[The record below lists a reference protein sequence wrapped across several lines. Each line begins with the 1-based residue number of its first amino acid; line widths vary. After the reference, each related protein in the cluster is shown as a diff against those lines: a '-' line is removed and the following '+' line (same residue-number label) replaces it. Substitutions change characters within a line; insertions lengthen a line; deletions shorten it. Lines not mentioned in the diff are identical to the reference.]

1 MSSLR
6 KYGYA
11 FLLGFKRTL
20 EYRLSF
26 FLTMIS
32 CLFPMVIQYYLWT
45 SMYAHSTDPFI
56 FGYSYRQMI
65 LYVLLASLL
74 TLVVSAGFEWDIASD
89 IKEGGLNAVLVRPV
103 SYVLYRICSF
113 LGGKILQVLLS
124 LAIIAVLLLF
134 YPPIDGRLWQ
144 LRDMVLFVAALWNGV
159 VMNMMIF
166 YCLSMMAFWI
176 SEVWGVFAG
185 FGVVSSL
192 FSGGVFPIEVF
203 GAVVNRLLDYLPF
216 KYVVYFPVNVLT
228 FRVTGTAV
236 LEGIAIQLG
245 WMALLAVL
253 ARVIWQTGT
262 KKYVSIG
269 G

>member
-1 MSSLR
+1 VNILG

-11 FLLGFKRTL
+11 FLLGFKRTM

-26 FLTMIS
+26 FLSILS

-45 SMYAHSTDPFI
+45 SMYAHSTDLMI

-74 TLVVSAGFEWDIASD
+74 TLVVSAGFEWEIASD
-89 IKEGGLNAVLVRPV
+89 IKEGGLNAVLVRPLH
-103 SYVLYRICSF
+103 YFLYRISSF
-113 LGGKILQVLLS
+113 LGGKLLQVLLS
-124 LAIIAVLLLF
+124 LAVIAALLMV
-134 YPPIDGRLWQ
+134 YPSIAGQMWQ
-144 LRDMVLFVAALWNGV
+144 LRDIAWFAAALLNGV
-159 VMNMMIF
+159 VMNMLIF
-166 YCLSMMAFWI
+166 YCLSMLAFWI

-203 GAVVNRLLDYLPF
+203 GVVVNRLLDYLPF
-216 KYVVYFPVNVLT
+216 KYIVYFPVNVLT

-245 WMALLAVL
+245 WMALLALL
-253 ARVIWQTGT
+253 AQVIWRIGT